1 MKSENEMKS
10 FLEVMGLQDF
20 KSAIDILM
28 VGAMMTLPLIA
39 VCALA
44 EWLERLPQ

>member
-1 MKSENEMKS
+1 MKSNNEMKN

-20 KSAIDILM
+20 KSTISILV
-28 VGAMMTLPLIA
+28 VGALMTLPLIA

-44 EWLERLPQ
+44 EWLERLP